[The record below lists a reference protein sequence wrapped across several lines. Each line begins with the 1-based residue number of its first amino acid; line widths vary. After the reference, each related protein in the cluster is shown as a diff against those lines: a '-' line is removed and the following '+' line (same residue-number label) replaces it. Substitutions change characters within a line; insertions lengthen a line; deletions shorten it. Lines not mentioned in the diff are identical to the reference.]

1 MRRKGIICIT
11 ILAMLISL
19 FSANVSANTGNF
31 SDTNTDFHK
40 ANSELVV
47 YSKNIET
54 DAVTRHEYSF
64 STEETNF
71 DAATLSS
78 EGYVGTLPSQIQTPL
93 PNNMNSPRQVIED
106 DTRYPIETT
115 NIFPYRAICRTTS
128 YWDKNGDGNIDT
140 FSNGTG
146 FLIGPNIILTAGHVV
161 YKSQNNGWCEYVEV
175 TFPGNNVIIAS
186 YIYTNS
192 DWSEDSDKNSDWGV
206 IEINNNIGNTL
217 GWFGKKVVTIS
228 MLLSDVSVIGY
239 PDDKQNGSMWGGN
252 GKIINI
258 INRIQHNV
266 DTYGGQSGSPIL
278 NNANQV
284 LGVHRGGDS
293 SNGYGVK
300 MTTDL
305 YNYLETLN

>member
-128 YWDKNGDGNIDT
+128 YWDKNGDKLIEKILIVTQAEKEQNIE
-140 FSNGTG
+140 
-146 FLIGPNIILTAGHVV
+146 L
-161 YKSQNNGWCEYVEV
+161 V
-175 TFPGNNVIIAS
+175 TS
-186 YIYTNS
+186 CK
-192 DWSEDSDKNSDWGV
+192 E
-206 IEINNNIGNTL
+206 NNITL
-217 GWFGKKVVTIS
+217 IMGEELKEI
-228 MLLSDVSVIGY
+228 LAQIGL
-239 PDDKQNGSMWGGN
+239 K
-252 GKIINI
+252 
-258 INRIQHNV
+258 RIARNFPYSEQ
-266 DTYGGQSGSPIL
+266 
-278 NNANQV
+278 
-284 LGVHRGGDS
+284 
-293 SNGYGVK
+293 
-300 MTTDL
+300 
-305 YNYLETLN
+305 